1 MKEYDVIIIGAG
13 IAGSGLAYNLNKEC
27 PEKKVLIIDAK
38 EPGSNA
44 SYGYRNI
51 MESLQK
57 EYNFPYEHM
66 YKGMKIGIE
75 DKIFFTLN
83 RKFYFINYKKICNK
97 LLRESKAEFKKGFA
111 KEFNSKILKTDKE
124 CYKFK
129 YLVDCS
135 GSSFFIKKK
144 LRHKL
149 PFRYWMAKTR
159 VLKNE
164 LKDKDYYYYQF
175 HDSGYFEDIY
185 PLKNK
190 TLQGDWQYTEK
201 RDLNLLKPIE
211 NQLYKKLISK
221 PKIIKE
227 YIVGNPCTPVL
238 PLVYKNIAFL
248 GDSFGNPVTSSAC
261 GIKPILDTS
270 KILSKAIKKNNL
282 KLYEKE
288 WKKRYLEIYIR
299 YLVPKYYT
307 YHKLKY
313 FQKFKKPTSWFKL
326 IEQFEKYPELFETM
340 FDGEKQFKLPKE
352 TKKIFHK
359 SSKIFQGAYYIYL
372 KYKYYKMS
380 KFYRIN

>member
-13 IAGSGLAYNLNKEC
+13 IAGTGLAYNLNKEC

-75 DKIFFTLN
+75 DRIFFTLN
-83 RKFYFINYKKICNK
+83 RKFYFIDYKKICNK

-124 CYKFK
+124 NYKFK

-159 VLKNE
+159 VLKN
-164 LKDKDYYYYQF
+164 
-175 HDSGYFEDIY
+175 
-185 PLKNK
+185 
-190 TLQGDWQYTEK
+190 
-201 RDLNLLKPIE
+201 DLNLLKPIE

-227 YIVGNPCTPVL
+227 DIVGNPCTPVL

-282 KLYEKE
+282 RLYEKE

>member
-1 MKEYDVIIIGAG
+1 MIIIQISIIVYFIAICMGPITNLKDIKEDRKRGYKTLVNTVKNPFTVAIILFEIQFFFILILYFFFNFKLDKQFIYHYTKSHYFNIISYNNNLQRNEMKEYDVIIIGAG
-13 IAGSGLAYNLNKEC
+13 IAGTGLAYNLNKEC

-124 CYKFK
+124 NYKFK

-227 YIVGNPCTPVL
+227 YIV
-238 PLVYKNIAFL
+238 
-248 GDSFGNPVTSSAC
+248 
-261 GIKPILDTS
+261 
-270 KILSKAIKKNNL
+270 
-282 KLYEKE
+282 
-288 WKKRYLEIYIR
+288 
-299 YLVPKYYT
+299 
-307 YHKLKY
+307 
-313 FQKFKKPTSWFKL
+313 
-326 IEQFEKYPELFETM
+326 
-340 FDGEKQFKLPKE
+340 
-352 TKKIFHK
+352 
-359 SSKIFQGAYYIYL
+359 
-372 KYKYYKMS
+372 
-380 KFYRIN
+380 